1 MDMKTGRDMQV
12 QTTRFG
18 SVEVDRDRVITF
30 TQPIL
35 GFADCTRYVLIEG
48 PGKGTVYWLQ
58 SVDRSDVAF
67 LVMDPLQVVPDY
79 EVNLP
84 ESEVEDLE
92 LADETEAVLLTL
104 VVVPDDKTYV
114 RTNLRAPVIYNPRR
128 NIAKQ
133 VVLYDS
139 ELPVKYYL
147 RAEVREAESG
157 RTEDTNAGSD

>member
-1 MDMKTGRDMQV
+1 MQV

-18 SVEVDRDRVITF
+18 SVEVDGDRVITF

-35 GFADCTRYVLIEG
+35 GFADCTRYALIEG
-48 PGKGTVYWLQ
+48 PGKGTIYWLQ
-58 SVDRSDVAF
+58 SVDRPDVAF

-79 EVNLP
+79 EVNLS
-84 ESEVEDLE
+84 ESEVKDLE

-128 NIAKQ
+128 NVAKQ
-133 VVLYDS
+133 VVLYGS
-139 ELPVKYYL
+139 EYPVKYYL

-157 RTEDTNAGSD
+157 RTEETNAGSD

>member
-1 MDMKTGRDMQV
+1 MQV

-18 SVEVDRDRVITF
+18 SVEVDGDRVITF

-48 PGKGTVYWLQ
+48 PGKGTIYWLQ
-58 SVDRSDVAF
+58 SVDRPDVAF

-79 EVNLP
+79 EVNLS
-84 ESEVEDLE
+84 ESEVKDLE

-128 NIAKQ
+128 NVAKQ
-133 VVLYDS
+133 VVLYGS
-139 ELPVKYYL
+139 EYPVKYYL

-157 RTEDTNAGSD
+157 RTEDIDAGSD

>member
-1 MDMKTGRDMQV
+1 MQV
-12 QTTRFG
+12 ETTRFG
-18 SVEVDRDRVITF
+18 SVEVDGDRVIAF

-35 GFADCTRYVLIEG
+35 GFADCTRYVLIDG
-48 PGKGTVYWLQ
+48 PGKGTIYWLQ
-58 SVDRSDVAF
+58 SVERPDVEF

-84 ESEVEDLE
+84 ESEVKDLE

-114 RTNLRAPVIYNPRR
+114 RTNLRAPVIYNPHR

-139 ELPVKYYL
+139 TFPVKYYL
-147 RAEVREAESG
+147 RPEVREAESG
-157 RTEDTNAGSD
+157 RIEDSDVGSD

>member
-1 MDMKTGRDMQV
+1 MQI

-18 SVEVDRDRVITF
+18 SIDVDSDRVIVF

-35 GFADCTRYVLIEG
+35 GFADCVRYVLIEG
-48 PGKGTVYWLQ
+48 PGKGSVYWLQ
-58 SVDRSDVAF
+58 SVERPDVAF

-84 ESEVEDLE
+84 ESEVKDLE

-104 VVVPDDKTYV
+104 VVVPEDKTYV

-133 VVLYDS
+133 IVLYDS

-157 RTEDTNAGSD
+157 RTEDANAGSD